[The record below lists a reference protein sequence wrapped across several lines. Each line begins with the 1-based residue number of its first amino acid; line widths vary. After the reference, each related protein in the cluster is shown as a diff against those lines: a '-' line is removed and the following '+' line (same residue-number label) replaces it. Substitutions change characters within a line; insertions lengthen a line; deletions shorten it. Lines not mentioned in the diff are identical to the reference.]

1 MQAHVQSN
9 PRPLSDRQE
18 RFIHEYLIDHNASA
32 AAVRAGYSP
41 KSKGSTAAE
50 LLQDERVSMRIA
62 VEMADLFAR
71 LKVNALDLMRRQLN
85 LADLDPAKLFDDDE
99 EAIPIKDLDEDTKR
113 ALNVNYDK
121 RRGVTVM
128 KVRATPRHIA
138 LAALWRRFDV
148 MMKMRALALADARQ
162 PPQGAASAVPAA
174 ASLPRVPIDPMTT
187 PVGLNLQRI
196 RDEAQA
202 REARERAGQGA
213 QQGTQQGTQ
222 AGQVSETASVQM
234 SPQKSPLDIAE
245 EEADARLREAR
256 EAQALAR
263 ANYERVRR
271 EEEAR
276 ACAAAAP
283 VGPGE
288 AVAATQPAVEMA
300 DAPATSPELV
310 TQQESAPVEAE
321 HRVPTRLDEAALQR
335 ERAACEKAREAD
347 IDRRMARLMAR
358 DGKLPPGEGPK
369 VWRAAR
375 AAWDCAVKV
384 AKAQREAR
392 QVKEAKL
399 FAPKPTPEPEMKQS
413 LIEHLLRV
421 KRQDQQEEL
430 RGVMAAR
437 RREGKIAPGV
447 IVGTGNGKSG
457 KRPPGYNPPWERDT
471 RPRYAIGHG
480 EFNWSD

>member
-1 MQAHVQSN
+1 MH
-9 PRPLSDRQE
+9 PLTDRQE

-50 LLQDERVSMRIA
+50 LLQDERICARIA

-148 MMKMRALALADARQ
+148 MMKMRALALVEAREKEEGAT
-162 PPQGAASAVPAA
+162 GAAPAA
-174 ASLPRVPIDPMTT
+174 ARLPHAPIDPMTT

-196 RDEAQA
+196 VEEARA
-202 REARERAGQGA
+202 REARERAEKSQNA
-213 QQGTQQGTQ
+213 ENAEQ
-222 AGQVSETASVQM
+222 AGQGPAAQAAR
-234 SPQKSPLDIAE
+234 KSPLDIAE
-245 EEADARLREAR
+245 EEAEARLR
-256 EAQALAR
+256 QA
-263 ANYERVRR
+263 R

-276 ACAAAAP
+276 ARAAYERVKREAAEAAQGSADGQTREQADSIPALSLPSNGREAVTEESPSPEIAAAP
-283 VGPGE
+283 VVDQE
-288 AVAATQPAVEMA
+288 TRPAEMT
-300 DAPATSPELV
+300 P
-310 TQQESAPVEAE
+310 
-321 HRVPTRLDEAALQR
+321 AALFPMDAESLRR
-335 ERAACEKAREAD
+335 EREACERAREAD

-375 AAWDCAVKV
+375 AAWACAVKV

-392 QVKEAKL
+392 RVKEAKL
-399 FAPKPTPEPEMKQS
+399 FAPKPTPAPEMKPS

-421 KRQDQQEEL
+421 RRKEQDEEL
-430 RGVMAAR
+430 RGVVAAKR
-437 RREGKIAPGV
+437 QDGKIAPGV
-447 IVGTGNGKSG
+447 IVGMAG
-457 KRPPGYNPPWERDT
+457 KRPPGYNPPWERDA

-480 EFNWSD
+480 EFHWSD